1 MASTSSNPIP
11 PEAGFPPL
19 TKADVIACAFS
30 SWYPTFRRHSP
41 KATVIAPLS
50 DEFID
55 YLQSDGVFLPE
66 GSGPMGLV
74 AQRMIKS
81 RISELSDSEDDE
93 SANGTESSDDQS
105 WQVSFPKLDSE
116 IRDVLFK
123 YDGAAF
129 PKLNW
134 SSPRDAAW
142 MLPGQNLKCQTP
154 ADVYLLLKSSDFIT
168 HDLDHAFDLC
178 VEQTPSTL
186 PDSSVGPVEGLA
198 EGAGGLTLSDDE
210 TDEDSDEK
218 REGRRIRSRRPPSLY
233 PFELVLKKWYDIP
246 RSQEWR
252 CFVRD
257 KQLIAISQRDTNYYD
272 FLQPDSV
279 TEELEDQ
286 ISDFFEKEI
295 QPVFPSTN
303 YVFDLYLTRARDRF
317 FILDFNPYSS
327 TTDALLFTWSEL
339 NEIVIPTS
347 DASRTS
353 TLPEIRIVTSAAML
367 ANQALPAF
375 SHNRYPKDV
384 VELSDG
390 ASIAEFAKEW
400 AARLEE
406 GVLDGLKQDEDGR
419 DEVEELAGR

>member
-66 GSGPMGLV
+66 GSGPMG
-74 AQRMIKS
+74 
-81 RISELSDSEDDE
+81 ISELSDSEDGE

-142 MLPGQNLKCQTP
+142 MLPGQNLKCQNP

-178 VEQTPSTL
+178 VEHTPSTL
-186 PDSSVGPVEGLA
+186 SDSWAAPEEGLT
-198 EGAGGLTLSDDE
+198 EGAGALTLS
-210 TDEDSDEK
+210 DEDSDEK
-218 REGRRIRSRRPPSLY
+218 REGRRIRSRGTPSSY

-279 TEELEDQ
+279 MEELEDQ

-303 YVFDLYLTRARDRF
+303 YVFDLYLTRAGDRF

-347 DASRTS
+347 DGSRTA
-353 TLPEIRIVTSAAML
+353 TLPEIRIVTSAAMS

-400 AARLEE
+400 AAKLEK